1 MVVMLAP
8 DASPSAEGI
17 SYISGSMRVGV
28 GVGVGV
34 GGEEG

>member
-1 MVVMLAP
+1 MLAP
-8 DASPSAEGI
+8 DASPFVEGI
-17 SYISGSMRVGV
+17 SYIAGSMRVGV

>member
-17 SYISGSMRVGV
+17 SSIAGSMRVGV
-28 GVGVGV
+28 GVG
-34 GGEEG
+34 GEEG

>member
-17 SYISGSMRVGV
+17 SYIAASMRL

>member
-1 MVVMLAP
+1 MLAP
-8 DASPSAEGI
+8 DASPSVEGI
-17 SYISGSMRVGV
+17 SYIAGSIRV

>member
-1 MVVMLAP
+1 MLAP

-17 SYISGSMRVGV
+17 SYIAASMRVGV

>member
-1 MVVMLAP
+1 MVVKLAP
-8 DASPSAEGI
+8 DASPSVEGI
-17 SYISGSMRVGV
+17 SYIAGSMRVGV

>member
-17 SYISGSMRVGV
+17 SYIAGSMRVGV

>member
-8 DASPSAEGI
+8 DASPSVEGI
-17 SYISGSMRVGV
+17 SYIAGSIRA

>member
-1 MVVMLAP
+1 MVVKLAP
-8 DASPSAEGI
+8 DASPSVERI
-17 SYISGSMRVGV
+17 SYIAGSMRVGV